1 MRATLQKN
9 PDDVARMFDGVAER
23 YDLTNDVL
31 TFGLTPYWRRVVVR
45 AVDAKQGE
53 KILDLAAGTG
63 TSSEPYADAGIDVVA
78 SDFSEGMLAVGCRRR
93 PDINFVQA
101 DAMNLP
107 FEDNTF
113 DVVTISYGIRNIHD
127 PHKAL
132 REMLRVTKP
141 GGRLVIA
148 EFSDP
153 TFTPFRVVYKEY
165 LMKALPWVA
174 SKVSSNAE
182 AYKYLAESIR
192 EWPAQDEF
200 AHWIQDAGWQN
211 VQYRNMT
218 GGIVA
223 IHRGFK
229 AAADS

>member
-1 MRATLQKN
+1 M
-9 PDDVARMFDGVAER
+9 
-23 YDLTNDVL
+23 
-31 TFGLTPYWRRVVVR
+31 
-45 AVDAKQGE
+45 
-53 KILDLAAGTG
+53 
-63 TSSEPYADAGIDVVA
+63 
-78 SDFSEGMLAVGCRRR
+78 
-93 PDINFVQA
+93 
-101 DAMNLP
+101 
-107 FEDNTF
+107 
-113 DVVTISYGIRNIHD
+113 
-127 PHKAL
+127 
-132 REMLRVTKP
+132 
-141 GGRLVIA
+141 
-148 EFSDP
+148 
-153 TFTPFRVVYKEY
+153 VYKEY